1 MTRLVA
7 SLVCALG
14 AIAVAGCGAGS
25 GTTDPTRVP
34 PTTQFG
40 VSPMLARGSPFHGVH
55 GLRFDNEGRLTATS
69 VIGQSIFR
77 VNTSTGAVE
86 RVVGPREGM
95 ADDLAF
101 AADGTMYW
109 TAIEDG
115 ILYAKAPDGP
125 VRKVVENMKGVN
137 AISFN
142 RERTRLFFSLVF
154 YGDALYELDL
164 AGAKVPRLVAQNIG
178 GLNAFQ
184 VGDDGMIYGP
194 LMFKGQVAKIDPD
207 SGAVTTVA
215 SDLTS
220 PGALKLDGK
229 GNAYVLDEQ
238 KLKRLDLASGAVTA
252 SAMLPY
258 DPDNLAIDKDGRVY
272 VSMAAPNAIAEVSV
286 DTGAVRY
293 VTGPTPL
300 NSPTGL
306 TVGNVSGRDALY
318 VGDLFGGVRQLDGAT
333 GLLREMPPVDL
344 FQPAHVF
351 ATEEHLL
358 VVSQVS
364 GTVQQL
370 DRGSLEMLA
379 SWDGFMSPGDAVE
392 SLDGDIIVAETGTG
406 RVLRVQGP
414 EAGDR
419 EVLAEGL
426 AKPTG
431 LAVGQDGAIFVS
443 ETGGGRVLKLG
454 PGDAPLMTLA
464 DGLERPEGIALEQG
478 GDNVVVIEVGARRIT
493 RIEPSGNKVVLAQN
507 LPVGLSDGPSLFRG
521 LAVGTTATTIYFSSD
536 VDNTIYRLTP
546 KQRN

>member
-1 MTRLVA
+1 MTRRIAGL
-7 SLVCALG
+7 LCALG
-14 AIAVAGCGAGS
+14 AIAVAGCGSGS
-25 GTTDPTRVP
+25 GATDPTRVP
-34 PTTQFG
+34 APTKFG
-40 VSPMLARGSPFHGVH
+40 ISPMLGRGSPFHGVH

-77 VNTSTGAVE
+77 VNTATGATE

-95 ADDLAF
+95 GDDLAF

-164 AGAKVPRLVAQNIG
+164 AGAKPPRLVVDKVG

-184 VGDDGMIYGP
+184 VGDDGMVYGP
-194 LMFKGQVAKIDPD
+194 LMFKGQIAKIDPD
-207 SGAVTTVA
+207 TGAVTTVA
-215 SDLTS
+215 SDMTS

-238 KLKRLDLASGAVTA
+238 RLKRLDLVSGAVTA
-252 SAMLPY
+252 SAPLPY
-258 DPDNLAIDKDGRVY
+258 DPDNLAIDKDGRVF
-272 VSMAAPNAIAEVSV
+272 VSMAAPNAIAEVNV

-293 VTGPTPL
+293 VTGPSQL

-306 TVGNVSGRDALY
+306 AVGNVGGRDALY
-318 VGDLFGGVRQLDGAT
+318 VGDLFGGVRQLDGAS
-333 GLLREMPPVDL
+333 GLLRVMPPVEL

-358 VVSQVS
+358 VASQVS

-370 DRGSLEMLA
+370 DRESLEVLA

-406 RVLRVQGP
+406 RVLRVTGP
-414 EAGDR
+414 NADDR
-419 EVLAEGL
+419 EVLADGL
-426 AKPTG
+426 ERPTG
-431 LAVGQDGAIFVS
+431 LVIGQDGAIFVA

-454 PGDAPLMTLA
+454 PADAPMTTLA

-478 GDNVVVIEVGARRIT
+478 GDNVIVIEVGARRIT
-493 RIEPSGNKVVLAQN
+493 RIEPSGAKVVLAQD

>member
-1 MTRLVA
+1 MMRQYAVA
-7 SLVCALG
+7 FFASG
-14 AIAVAGCGAGS
+14 AIALAGCGPS
-25 GTTDPTRVP
+25 VSTTDPTRAP
-34 PTTQFG
+34 PTTQFRI
-40 VSPMLARGSPFHGVH
+40 SPLLARGSPFHGVH
-55 GLRFDNEGRLTATS
+55 GLRFDNDGRLTATS

-77 VNTSTGAVE
+77 VDTTNGAIE

-101 AADGTMYW
+101 ATDGTMYW

-115 ILYAKAPDGP
+115 ILYSKAPNGP

-142 RERTRLFFSLVF
+142 RDRTRLFFSLVF

-164 AGAKVPRLVAQNIG
+164 TGAKAPRLVADNIG

-184 VGDDGMIYGP
+184 VGDDGKVYGP
-194 LMFKGQVAKIDPD
+194 LMFKGQIAKIDPD
-207 SGAVTTVA
+207 TGAVTTIA

-229 GNAYVLDEQ
+229 GSAYVLDDQ
-238 KLKRLDLASGAVTA
+238 KLKRFDLASGTVTA

-258 DPDNLAIDKDGRVY
+258 DPDNLAIDKDGRVF
-272 VSMAAPNAIAEVSV
+272 VSMAAPNAIAEVNV
-286 DTGAVRY
+286 ETAAVRY
-293 VTGPTPL
+293 VTGPSQL

-318 VGDLFGGVRQLDGAT
+318 VGDLFGGIRQLDGAS
-333 GLLREMPPVDL
+333 GLVREMPTLEL

-358 VVSQVS
+358 VASQVA
-364 GTVQQL
+364 GIVQQL
-370 DRGSLEMLA
+370 DRTSLEVLA
-379 SWDGFMSPGDAVE
+379 SWDGFKSPGDAAE
-392 SLDGDIIVAETGTG
+392 SLEGDIIVVETGTG
-406 RVLRVQGP
+406 RVLNVTGP

-426 AKPTG
+426 NRPTG
-431 LAVGQDGAIFVS
+431 LAIGQDGAVFVA
-443 ETGGGRVLKLG
+443 ETGGGRVLKIG
-454 PGDAPLMTLA
+454 PGDAPMMTLA
-464 DGLERPEGIALEQG
+464 EGLERPEGIAFEQG
-478 GDNVVVIEVGARRIT
+478 GDNLVVVEVGAKRIT
-493 RIEPSGNKVVLAQN
+493 RIEPSGAKTVLAQN

-521 LAVGTTATTIYFSSD
+521 IAVGTTATTIYFSSD